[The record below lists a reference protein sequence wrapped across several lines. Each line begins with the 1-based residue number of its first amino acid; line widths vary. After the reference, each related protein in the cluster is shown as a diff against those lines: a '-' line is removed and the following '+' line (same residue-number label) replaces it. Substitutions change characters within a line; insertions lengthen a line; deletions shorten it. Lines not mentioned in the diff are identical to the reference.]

1 MVALVRRGKRKDD
14 VTTSLR
20 GRKRG
25 AAKVRYY
32 KGLGDRIRK
41 VDQAFFAV
49 VHVAPIDKF
58 QQHSS
63 KNSLFPFLI

>member
-1 MVALVRRGKRKDD
+1 VVALVRRGKRKDD

-20 GRKRG
+20 RRKRG

-49 VHVAPIDKF
+49 VFD
-58 QQHSS
+58 
-63 KNSLFPFLI
+63 